1 MGLFSA
7 IRKMFTSYFLK
18 PSEWLQ
24 AIPLLQD
31 ALRRSLPLATTSLD
45 HYRNIFYALEALL
58 LVEVE
63 LKNEA
68 QISREMGEEG
78 LPYPIN
84 ISRNQFALICDLLY
98 LRGSSP
104 LSNGEPELYPIDE
117 LYPIESER

>member
-7 IRKMFTSYFLK
+7 IRKMFTSPYFLK

-24 AIPLLQD
+24 AIPLLQS
-31 ALRRSLPLATTSLD
+31 AFRESLPLHLATLD
-45 HYRNIFYALEALL
+45 HCSNLFEALEALL

-63 LKNEA
+63 LENEA

-98 LRGSSP
+98 LQP
-104 LSNGEPELYPIDE
+104 LSEEELRQVVAGPGAR
-117 LYPIESER
+117 ERMGL